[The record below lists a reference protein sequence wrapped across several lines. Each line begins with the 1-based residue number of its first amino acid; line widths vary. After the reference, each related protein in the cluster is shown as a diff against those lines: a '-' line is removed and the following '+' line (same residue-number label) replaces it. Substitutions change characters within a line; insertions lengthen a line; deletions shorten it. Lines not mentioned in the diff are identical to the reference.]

1 MTNPEGPTDSGDA
14 AANHLEAEIQERRG
28 SWMRRFRRWLRP
40 ERGMD
45 LDLVIFRLSTG
56 DEVIRADAGTLGQAD
71 RLLQRVRRELRMKTV
86 REFMSDWTFR
96 G

>member
-1 MTNPEGPTDSGDA
+1 
-14 AANHLEAEIQERRG
+14 
-28 SWMRRFRRWLRP
+28 
-40 ERGMD
+40 MD